1 MEVATKPHGHG
12 DIHFLLH
19 SSGTAQR
26 WVAEGRK
33 WLYFFQD
40 TNTLYFAHFLATVG
54 VTAASGAAVNMV
66 SVPRKAKESIGAVC
80 QLTHSDGRKMVCNV
94 EYNQLEPLL
103 LSSGHIEGDANGPD
117 GFSPYP
123 GSING
128 LMYDLPKYVATLA
141 STGGQIDEFIN
152 PKYTDAS
159 RAKFKSPT
167 RLESMMQDYVKTVPA
182 AHKVAWTRYPIEFG
196 YFPCKNDI
204 ASGAALSVQARTG
217 WHLVVRVRS
226 PSEAQAGLARGSHP

>member
-1 MEVATKPHGHG
+1 
-12 DIHFLLH
+12 
-19 SSGTAQR
+19 
-26 WVAEGRK
+26 
-33 WLYFFQD
+33 
-40 TNTLYFAHFLATVG
+40 
-54 VTAASGAAVNMV
+54 
-66 SVPRKAKESIGAVC
+66 VPRKAKESIGAVC

-103 LSSGHIEGDANGPD
+103 LSSGHTEGDANGPD

-159 RAKFKSPT
+159 RATFKSPT
-167 RLESMMQDYVKTVPA
+167 RLECMMQDYVKSVPA

-204 ASGAALSVQARTG
+204 VSGAALSVQARTTPNPN
-217 WHLVVRVRS
+217 HN
-226 PSEAQAGLARGSHP
+226 PNPNPNQP